1 MRIRQGMYAQSQPSE
16 STTLRMAT
24 ELAREKPPS
33 AATRQP
39 RHFLTLGA
47 VLLVAGLF
55 RIPFLGAFP
64 DVQNDEGLWTNSTK
78 NFLMFGDWFMDE
90 RAHLFLSPVFHF
102 LSLPAFWLLGPG
114 IESARVVSAVAG
126 VASVGLIYLLALR
139 LTGDR
144 RLATLGALLL
154 AVDPW
159 AVAHSR
165 QALTESVLLFFILLS
180 GVLIA
185 GNRRHLWLAGAAF
198 SLAILTKLS
207 AGAMGIALG
216 GYLLLRSSDAS
227 GQPLRWPQRVADGA
241 VFGVV
246 ALGLTG
252 LGYWLVSFIDPERF
266 IAVFQREL
274 GGEHLLGDDSTGSPR
289 RLGLDPVLAG
299 RNALEVLRFNPF
311 LIVLGAVGGA
321 VAWALRT
328 PGWLLLL
335 LWAGVGL
342 GFPLT
347 QVYQPLRYF
356 FPAVPALVLLVSG
369 LVLALPKISSPKEA
383 RRLLVAVICLIVG
396 FNGAYIGM
404 NVLANWGNRARIV
417 EHWAVENTVSGANF
431 LAATHFA
438 TNLPGRAYSHDVIAS
453 TPEDLL
459 ATIEE
464 RGIDYVVWSSDEW
477 SEELRAVL
485 GSHYSLIQEWSFGGV
500 FRTSR

>member
-1 MRIRQGMYAQSQPSE
+1 MDTRSQPSE
-16 STTLRMAT
+16 SAAVDGAFLGVGEAPTSTWIAGQGQTLA
-24 ELAREKPPS
+24 
-33 AATRQP
+33 
-39 RHFLTLGA
+39 LG
-47 VLLVAGLF
+47 VILLVAGAF
-55 RIPFLGAFP
+55 RLPFLGSFP
-64 DVQNDEGLWTNSTK
+64 DIQNDEGLWTNSTK
-78 NFLMFGDWFMDE
+78 NFLLFGDWFLDE
-90 RAHLFLSPVFHF
+90 RAHLFLSPVFHL

-114 IESARVVSAVAG
+114 IESARVVSALAG
-126 VASVGLIYLLALR
+126 VASVGLLYLLALR

-165 QALTESVLLFFILLS
+165 QALTESVLLCFVLLA

-185 GNRRHLWLAGAAF
+185 GDRRHLWLAGVAF

-216 GYLLLRSSDAS
+216 GYLLLRGTDPD
-227 GQPLRWPQRVADGA
+227 GHPLRWTQRLADGA
-241 VFGVV
+241 VFGIV
-246 ALGLTG
+246 ALGLAA
-252 LGYWLVSFIDPERF
+252 LGYWLVSFVDPERF
-266 IAVFQREL
+266 LAVFQREL
-274 GGEHLLGDDSTGSPR
+274 GGEHLVGDDPASSPG

-299 RNALEVLRFNPF
+299 RSALEVLRFNPF
-311 LIVLGAVGGA
+311 LIVLGAVGAA

-342 GFPLT
+342 AFPLT

-356 FPAVPALVLLVSG
+356 FPAVPALVLLVAG
-369 LVLALPKISSPKEA
+369 LLLALPKISRPNEGP
-383 RRLLVAVICLIVG
+383 RLLLTVVFVVVG
-396 FNGAYIGM
+396 FNVAYIGM

-453 TPEDLL
+453 TAEDLL